1 MSSQRTYYADATG
14 IRIGTARL
22 VFPSATYATT
32 NVSAVAIVEDSPTAL
47 GAYVV
52 MAIGA
57 VMFLYGA
64 LFGSVWG
71 FVGVLGILS
80 GQVRLYL
87 RNRKRVYGVRLT
99 MPEGPVVAFAARN
112 RRQVQQVTAA
122 VRRAVAA
129 PTEEDPE
136 AADASPEAPA
146 AGERRSRSP
155 RPSPSKGEGPRG
167 RVRRRRRR

>member
-14 IRIGTARL
+14 IRISTSRL
-22 VFPSATYATT
+22 VFPSATYVTK

-52 MAIGA
+52 MAVGA
-57 VMFLYGA
+57 AMFLYGA

-87 RNRKRVYGVRLT
+87 RNRKRVYGIRLT
-99 MPEGPVVAFAARN
+99 TPKGPVVAFAARN
-112 RRQVQQVTAA
+112 RRQVQQVVTAA
-122 VRRAVAA
+122 RKAVGA

-136 AADASPEAPA
+136 PLAPDTPSV
-146 AGERRSRSP
+146 GERRPRAP
-155 RPSPSKGEGPRG
+155 RPSPSRRG
-167 RVRRRRRR
+167 GARGRRRR